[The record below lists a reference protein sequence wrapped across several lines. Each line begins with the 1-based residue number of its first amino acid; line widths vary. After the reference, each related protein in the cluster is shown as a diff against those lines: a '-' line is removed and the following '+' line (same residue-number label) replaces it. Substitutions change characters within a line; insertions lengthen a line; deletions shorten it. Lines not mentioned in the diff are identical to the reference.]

1 MATKINNAPQN
12 KFFFKKCPIY
22 ILKASLL
29 ILVFLQFYPHKLN
42 AANGRLNLY
51 GKYPVLEAENKVW
64 IGTPSGLYQYSSE
77 EDAYKRFV
85 LPIESQNQEIRYLS
99 YNDEWLWCILDST
112 LAAFH
117 IRLNEW
123 LVFDMED
130 GLPSNLVNGLDFT
143 EDYVWIG
150 TEDGMSRYD
159 LLIEEWEDFGL
170 ASGIPKEKVNDIVVK
185 DENIWLVND
194 YKFSEYNPQFEQ
206 WRHFNVIE
214 DSLAALKRGFFQG
227 QELWLVS
234 DNGLILFNTT
244 LQTQQTFFL
253 PFLTPNNLLELFIE
267 DQLIWAVTKM
277 GLYVYSQASGVWR
290 EFAGNNYLS
299 TSIIRNGFISP
310 SEIWVLTEENVL
322 VYNRMEK
329 NWKILDYAS
338 GLSTTQFDASY
349 ISGGLAMLINQQ
361 GLDYRL
367 SMGDRWRNYEI
378 KSIIGDRSRSVKNL
392 FKNLFDNEA
401 GGYIPLGK
409 FKWSWEGTR
418 MTYIY
423 DYERTYFNNGLNE
436 DPKVLSGER
445 LDIKSQLILGKTRT
459 LSGFY
464 NNIDYSETM
473 YGIRYRSRENDI
485 LREFNWGDFR
495 REPGAIPFG
504 ETASMFGSNVW
515 LQAGKK
521 TERFK
526 RSLVSLKASTG
537 QRRSQ
542 KTYEYYLGAL
552 KKFEIQIADADYLRY
567 IYYSIPGLD
576 TTSIP
581 ENLEIFID
589 DLNDSNNSPNTM
601 ENISIAGI
609 TGDYEIL
616 VATEDYYF
624 YDKANVIRFSGNV
637 SSVNTIVVR
646 YTQNSQQFEE
656 ILQYDT
662 IFSTVRKNFYSL
674 RAQKI
679 IPSSFMFQMFDTT
692 GQSVPISQ
700 FGLDVNGD
708 GRVDAEWVDYGNGI
722 LFFPEEEPF
731 PGEVYDP
738 NQPMSVYNFIPNYE
752 TEYSL
757 IQLEHDDLVRGTE
770 KVFLEGILA
779 EGGNDYVLDY
789 TNGTL
794 VFVREGVVT
803 TDTRIEVE
811 YEYYLEEVKTRIHSA
826 SVNFSPSDNFY
837 LQGDWT
843 RFNKEDSIEYL
854 SDETEDLISLHS
866 EIRHK
871 IGNYDVKITPG
882 LAYQNEEKQ
891 LTAYYV
897 EGLVSSSKVRIQ
909 TKYEN
914 YDKDYSNLH
923 RPQTVLGDINSN
935 LELFASIDA
944 REDLRISGSWEKQQG
959 FSDSTNSFPSE
970 RTGNI
975 SILFH
980 RPNFPGWKGSYQNQE
995 TISDSGTTNK
1005 YFYLNN
1011 LEYQLPQKWAKKI
1024 SFNNIKLEAQFR
1036 NGEQSGLELV
1046 GSDKQQFY
1054 QGYFRLNTNITD
1066 QFQTSIFYRRNTL
1079 NDISDNSYKTT
1090 LTRSER
1096 MLFNISFEE
1105 WRTLQVNLRIENTM
1119 DQGFYPDGTNK
1130 DARISQYSQLNFRF
1144 SPGQIWD
1151 KLSILHFEFNV
1162 NQSLFGW
1169 GTPTQQISSWTWQM
1183 FRTNT
1188 DELSN
1193 SQLIRNYYIKNE
1205 FRPGVN
1211 YYLYSLFEWNN
1222 QENSYGG
1229 SALKTDYW
1237 QLNEKLEMK
1246 IGYKT
1251 RVNVQYKQYNQNQGY
1266 KRTTKYYEPSVWT
1279 EHRWNPNFQNVLY
1292 CLYRFTDSRDKN
1304 IESQKHRIEG
1314 RYDIIWRKKKFL
1326 KMRRI
1331 EIRQSIL
1338 VGHTE
1343 ISGYDP
1349 EKSYQLT
1356 SSSALDLYPLYSM
1369 IFRFQFNA
1377 GQYLNVNDPD
1387 LNNFSI
1393 DFNMKLSLRF

>member
-1 MATKINNAPQN
+1 MFQLFFPINLTAD
-12 KFFFKKCPIY
+12 
-22 ILKASLL
+22 
-29 ILVFLQFYPHKLN
+29 
-42 AANGRLNLY
+42 NGRLNLY
-51 GKYPVLEAENKVW
+51 GRYPVLEAENKLW
-64 IGTPSGLYQYSSE
+64 IGTPSGLYQYSAE

-85 LPIESQNQEIRYLS
+85 LPIESQDQQIRYLS
-99 YNDEWLWCILDST
+99 YNDEWLWCLLDST
-112 LAAFH
+112 IAALH

-123 LVFDMED
+123 LVFDADD
-130 GLPSNLVNGLDFT
+130 GLPSNIVNGLDYT
-143 EDYVWIG
+143 DDYVWIG
-150 TEDGMSRYD
+150 TEEGMSRYD
-159 LLIEEWEDFGL
+159 LLVEEWEDFSLVPGFPQEN
-170 ASGIPKEKVNDIVVK
+170 INDMVVK
-185 DENIWLVND
+185 DENIWIINNFQ
-194 YKFSEYNPQFEQ
+194 FSEYNPQFEQ
-206 WRHFNVIE
+206 WRYFKVTD
-214 DSLAALKRGFFQG
+214 DSTTILNRAFFIG
-227 QELWLVS
+227 EELWLAS
-234 DNGLILFNTT
+234 EKGLILFNTT

-253 PFLTPNNLLELFIE
+253 PFLTPENLLELFIE
-267 DQLIWAVTKM
+267 DQMIWAVTKM

-290 EFAGNNYLS
+290 EFAGNNYLNAK
-299 TSIIRNGFISP
+299 TIIDGFINP
-310 SEIWVLTEENVL
+310 GEIWILSDENVL
-322 VYNRMEK
+322 VYNRTDK
-329 NWKILDYAS
+329 NWQMLDYAS
-338 GLSTTQFDASY
+338 GLSTTQFDAAY
-349 ISGGLAMLINQQ
+349 ISGGLSMLINEQ
-361 GLDYRL
+361 GIDYRL
-367 SMGDRWRNYEI
+367 SLGDRWRNYEI
-378 KSIIGDRSRSVKNL
+378 KSIVGDRGRSVKSF

-423 DYERTYFNNGLNE
+423 DYEKTYFNDGSAE
-436 DPKVLSGER
+436 DPEILSGER
-445 LDIKSQLILGKTRT
+445 LDIKSQLFLGKTRT

-495 REPGAIPFG
+495 REPGTIPFG
-504 ETASMFGSNVW
+504 ETASMFGSNIW

-552 KKFEIQIADADYLRY
+552 KEFEIQMGDVDYSRY
-567 IYYSIPGLD
+567 TFYSIPGLD
-576 TTSIP
+576 TTKVP
-581 ENLEIFID
+581 ENLEIFVN
-589 DLNDSNNSPNTM
+589 DLNASNNTPNTM
-601 ENISIAGI
+601 EGISIAGI
-609 TGDYEIL
+609 PGDYDLL

-624 YDKANVIRFSGNV
+624 YDKADVIRFSGGI
-637 SSVNTIVVR
+637 SSGNTIVVR
-646 YTQNSQQFEE
+646 YVQDNQQYEE
-656 ILQYDT
+656 VLQYDT
-662 IFSTVRKNFYSL
+662 IISTMRQNFYSL
-674 RAQKI
+674 RAQEI
-679 IPSSFMFQMFDTT
+679 IPNSFEFQIVDST
-692 GQSVPISQ
+692 GQSIPIYQ
-700 FGLDVNGD
+700 YGLDDMGD
-708 GRVDAEWVDYGNGI
+708 RKVDAEWVDYGNGI
-722 LFFPEEEPF
+722 LFFPEDNPF
-731 PGEVYDP
+731 PDEVYYP
-738 NQPMSVYNFIPNYE
+738 NQPVSIYNLNASYE
-752 TEYSL
+752 TEYAL
-757 IQLEHDDLVRGTE
+757 IQLEHKDLVRGTE
-770 KVFLEGILA
+770 KVYLEGILA

-803 TDTRIEVE
+803 SDTRIEVE
-811 YEYYLEEVKTRIHSA
+811 YEYYLENVDTRIHSA

-837 LQGDWT
+837 LQGDWA
-843 RFNKEDSIEYL
+843 RFNKQDSLNNL
-854 SDETEDLISLHS
+854 SDETEDLITLHS

-871 IGNYDVKITPG
+871 VGNYDVKITPG
-882 LAYQNEEKQ
+882 VAYQNEEKQ

-897 EGLVSSSKVRIQ
+897 EGLVSSSKVRFQ

-914 YDKDYSNLH
+914 YDKEYSNLY
-923 RPQTVLGDINSN
+923 RPQSVLGDVNSN
-935 LELFASIDA
+935 LEVYTSIDA
-944 REDLRISGSWEKQQG
+944 TEDLRITGSWEKQEG
-959 FSDSTNSFPSE
+959 FSEEANSFPSD

-980 RPNFPGWKGSYQNQE
+980 KPNFPGWKGSYQNQE
-995 TISDSGTTNK
+995 TISDSGTINK
-1005 YFYLNN
+1005 YFFLNK

-1024 SFNNIKLEAQFR
+1024 SFKNIKLDAQFR

-1046 GSDKQQFY
+1046 GSDRQQFY

-1079 NDISDNSYKTT
+1079 NDLISTGNKSK
-1090 LTRSER
+1090 LTQSER

-1105 WRTLQVNLRIENTM
+1105 WRTLQVNFRVENTV

-1130 DARISQYSQLNFRF
+1130 DARLSQYSQLNLRF

-1151 KLSILHFEFNV
+1151 KLSMLYFEFNV

-1169 GTPTQQISSWTWQM
+1169 GSTDQNISNWTWQM
-1183 FRTNT
+1183 FRSNT
-1188 DELSN
+1188 DELTN

-1222 QENSYGG
+1222 QQNSYGG
-1229 SALKTDYW
+1229 SELLTDYW

-1246 IGYKT
+1246 VGYKT
-1251 RVNVQYKQYNQNQGY
+1251 RINVQYKQYNQNQGY
-1266 KRTTKYYEPSVWT
+1266 ERTNKYYEPSVWT
-1279 EHRWNPNFQNVLY
+1279 EHRWNPSFQNVLY
-1292 CLYRFTDSRDKN
+1292 CLYRYTDARDKN
-1304 IESQKHRIEG
+1304 IENQKHRIEG

-1331 EIRQSIL
+1331 EVMQSIL

-1349 EKSYQLT
+1349 EKSYQFT
-1356 SSSALDLYPLYSM
+1356 SSSSLDLYPLYSM
-1369 IFRFQFNA
+1369 ILRFQFNA

-1387 LNNFSI
+1387 LNKFSI
-1393 DFNMKLSLRF
+1393 DFNIKLSLRF